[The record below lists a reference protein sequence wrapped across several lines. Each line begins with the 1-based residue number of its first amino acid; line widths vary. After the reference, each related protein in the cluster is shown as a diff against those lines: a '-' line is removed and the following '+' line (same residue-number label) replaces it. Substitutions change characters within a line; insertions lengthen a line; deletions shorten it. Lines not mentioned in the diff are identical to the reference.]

1 MATAVNIGLPG
12 IGAEFHLDAFSLSWV
27 TTAYLLSAV
36 VCMVPLGRIA
46 DLHGRK
52 RVFLAGVVIFGV
64 ASLAC
69 ALAPSAAFL
78 IVGRIAQGLG
88 AGMIFVT
95 STAIVV
101 SVYPQAERGSAL
113 GLVITAVYLGQSLGP
128 ALGGVLAEHFGWRSI
143 FVTTVPLAAATAA
156 LVLWSLRGEWVSEER
171 APFDLLG
178 TALYALMYVALIF
191 GLTLLPRPLGAA
203 CMLAGLAG
211 VGLFVWHESATA
223 HPILDVRLFHANR
236 VFALSNLAA
245 LINYSATYAVAFL
258 LSLYLQIV
266 RAVSADH
273 AGLILLAQ
281 PAMQAVSSPFAGRL
295 ADRVDVRGPVSVG
308 MALTAA
314 GLLALGTIHGATGT
328 AFIVTC
334 LLVMGLGFGL
344 FSSPNTHAVMGAV
357 EPRMYGVASA
367 TISTMRLT
375 GQMLSM
381 GIVTMIL
388 NAFVGGAA
396 ITPALRGP
404 FVSATHV
411 AFLTFGLLCAVGIL
425 PSLARG
431 GAPSHGA
438 PERDA
443 A

>member
-12 IGAEFHLDAFSLSWV
+12 IGAEFHLDAFSLSWI
-27 TTAYLLSAV
+27 TTAYLLAAV
-36 VCMVPLGRIA
+36 VGMVPLGRIA
-46 DLHGRK
+46 DLYGRK
-52 RVFLAGVVIFGV
+52 RVFVVGVVIFGI
-64 ASLAC
+64 ASLLC
-69 ALAPSAAFL
+69 ALAPSAVFL
-78 IVGRIAQGLG
+78 IVLRVAQGLG

-101 SVYPQAERGSAL
+101 SVYPQAERGRAL
-113 GLVITAVYLGQSLGP
+113 GLVITAVYCGQSLGP
-128 ALGGVLAEHFGWRSI
+128 VIGGVLAEHFGWRSI
-143 FVTTVPLAAATAA
+143 FLTTVPLAVATTA
-156 LVLWSLRGEWVSEER
+156 LVLSRLRGEWVSDER
-171 APFDLLG
+171 GSFDVLG
-178 TALYALMYVALIF
+178 TVLYALMYITLIV

-203 CMLAGLAG
+203 WMLAGLAG
-211 VGLFVWHESATA
+211 VVLFVWRENATA
-223 HPILDVRLFHANR
+223 HPILDVRVFRTNR
-236 VFALSNLAA
+236 VYALSNLAA
-245 LINYSATYAVAFL
+245 LVNYSATYAVAFL

-266 RAVSADH
+266 RAVSPDH

-281 PAMQAVSSPFAGRL
+281 PAMQALSSPFAGRL
-295 ADRVDVRGPVSVG
+295 SDRVDARGPVSIG

-314 GLLALGTIHGATGT
+314 GLLLLGTIRDATGT
-328 AFIVTC
+328 GFIVTC

-357 EPRMYGVASA
+357 APRMYGVASA

-388 NAFVGGAA
+388 NAFIGGAA
-396 ITPALRGP
+396 ITPALREP
-404 FVSATHV
+404 FVSATRT
-411 AFLTFGLLCAVGIL
+411 AFVTFGLLCVAGIL

-431 GAPSHGA
+431 GAPPHGA
-438 PERDA
+438 PARDA